1 MFFLVNYFLKSCLQI
16 KASRGVSMRNRA
28 GAQQEAHP
36 CGRGKEALR
45 PASARWLDPGGLP
58 SHSCCSPQPR
68 SVLATTCRVLPQKS
82 EHKTAVQPIGVVPR
96 ARVPRGHT
104 QLSQPPVHG
113 LRAGLSRQDAGL
125 AAPGVGLQALDS
137 TPGDLAETSQLRGG
151 RAEAALDQRVPGA
164 HSTCGL
170 YLQASGWNRELGAAG
185 APTPGGENVAG
196 RRQGQSLPCKHSPWG
211 RGDPASHGASQHT
224 WGPACRGRGGRSGLT
239 PVSAW
244 GAEANVC
251 THSEESN
258 MSPPRTPLHIVKPA
272 LGSPWLALTIHTGL
286 SGSAEAILKQAAWE
300 GEQRRDSQSLSALR
314 AMALLAPESRGPHGA
329 GGLLQ

>member
-1 MFFLVNYFLKSCLQI
+1 MARRLSGRL
-16 KASRGVSMRNRA
+16 
-28 GAQQEAHP
+28 AHNGP
-36 CGRGKEALR
+36 TRVGSHHTAAAA
-45 PASARWLDPGGLP
+45 PSPGQ
-58 SHSCCSPQPR
+58 CSPQPAEFSPKR
-68 SVLATTCRVLPQKS
+68 VNTKQSRPAHWHGPQGTCATGT
-82 EHKTAVQPIGVVPR
+82 HTAVPVP
-96 ARVPRGHT
+96 
-104 QLSQPPVHG
+104 LHG

-125 AAPGVGLQALDS
+125 AAPGLGLQALDS
-137 TPGDLAETSQLRGG
+137 APGDLAEASQLRGG
-151 RAEAALDQRVPGA
+151 GAEAALDQRVPGA
-164 HSTCGL
+164 RSTCGL
-170 YLQASGWNRELGAAG
+170 HLQSSGWHRELGAAG
-185 APTPGGENVAG
+185 APTPGGENAAG

-224 WGPACRGRGGRSGLT
+224 WGPACRGHGGRSGLT

-258 MSPPRTPLHIVKPA
+258 MSPPRTPLHVVKPA
-272 LGSPWLALTIHTGL
+272 LGSPWLALTVHTGL

-314 AMALLAPESRGPHGA
+314 ATALLAPESRGPHGA